1 MGLLDKW
8 QELQMFFYC
17 AGAKIM
23 TRNNAEIPE
32 VLKKAIDDT
41 LGNNVP
47 PEKSL
52 ENAQQSAQKFLKKK
66 KE

>member
-1 MGLLDKW
+1 
-8 QELQMFFYC
+8 MFFYC